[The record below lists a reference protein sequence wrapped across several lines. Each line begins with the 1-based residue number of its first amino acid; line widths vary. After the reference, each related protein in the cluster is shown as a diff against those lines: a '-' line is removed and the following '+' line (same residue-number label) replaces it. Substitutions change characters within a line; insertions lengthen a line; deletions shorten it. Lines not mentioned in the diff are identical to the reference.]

1 MNLKQDNVLVRV
13 YFSLLKHNLSLP
25 MFMYACMLVHT
36 YTGVHSTHKVSLL
49 YSAWNH
55 GIMAAL
61 CLDCLAKQPEHGFS
75 NMLEQIK
82 SLVVL

>member
-1 MNLKQDNVLVRV
+1 MFLSGYI
-13 YFSLLKHNLSLP
+13 YFSLLKHNLSLT

-61 CLDCLAKQPEHGFS
+61 CLDCLAKQPELGFS